1 MVQNNSP
8 RARIKMSD
16 SEIVSRFERLGYRV
30 SIDQIAFTTES
41 VEDFHNARETLWS
54 GIGTIKIHEDPG
66 LLVIERAQ
74 PRAGQPTRD
83 IAVVSLGY
91 ARAVMGVLNPD
102 RADEIPRFAPRMD

>member
-1 MVQNNSP
+1 MLQSNAP

-16 SEIVSRFERLGYRV
+16 SEIVSRFERLGYKV

-41 VEDFHNARETLWS
+41 VEDFYNARETLWS
-54 GIGTIKIHEDPG
+54 GIGTIKAHEDPG

-91 ARAVMGVLNPD
+91 ARAVMGVLNPVRD
-102 RADEIPRFAPRMD
+102 DEIPRFAPRMD